1 MTPDQLPT
9 DEFIEEAG
17 DLLQEL
23 ESALLQLETTPQNSQ
38 LIDQV
43 FRCVH
48 TIKGGA
54 GMVMQ
59 PELADYAHQLESL
72 LERVRSGILPCTVEL
87 VSLLLESLDCLNSFV
102 AFVRGEGEVNVNL
115 RAQTLERLKE
125 FLPGN
130 GSSGR
135 PTVQSEPVDQNELK
149 VSASDQQTTAF
160 LITLK
165 FDPQT
170 LRNGGD
176 PLILLE
182 QLSEIG
188 EIVSI
193 AHTGSLPGLEEIDP
207 ETLYLWW
214 SIKLVTGRTL
224 DEIEEILVF
233 YREHHEIDIELAVP
247 PPAEPTVAASGETTA
262 SSFSLPDQQGDASS
276 PASTEQLPA
285 PVDPQPTAPSRTRAD
300 VGASMEE
307 PDKPAAPQTI
317 RVSVDRLDDL
327 QNLVGETVINQSRL
341 RRLGEQMSR

>member
-115 RAQTLERLKE
+115 RAQTLERLKAFVSVGYPRRLTIYE
-125 FLPGN
+125 V
-130 GSSGR
+130 SS
-135 PTVQSEPVDQNELK
+135 VQIEDFIHKYRFVIFSTP
-149 VSASDQQTTAF
+149 
-160 LITLK
+160 
-165 FDPQT
+165 
-170 LRNGGD
+170 
-176 PLILLE
+176 
-182 QLSEIG
+182 
-188 EIVSI
+188 
-193 AHTGSLPGLEEIDP
+193 PGL
-207 ETLYLWW
+207 
-214 SIKLVTGRTL
+214 
-224 DEIEEILVF
+224 
-233 YREHHEIDIELAVP
+233 
-247 PPAEPTVAASGETTA
+247 
-262 SSFSLPDQQGDASS
+262 
-276 PASTEQLPA
+276 
-285 PVDPQPTAPSRTRAD
+285 
-300 VGASMEE
+300 
-307 PDKPAAPQTI
+307 
-317 RVSVDRLDDL
+317 
-327 QNLVGETVINQSRL
+327 
-341 RRLGEQMSR
+341 